1 MYEKDERLSLLFKPR
16 DELNAI
22 RIPSFAPSPIAGDV
36 LFRGGG
42 GGGVDGLRGQVEG
55 GVGRDGL
62 LGGLAEHGADLLVGD
77 HQVEV
82 GVGRAQDG
90 DVQVPVGEQGEP
102 VLA

>member
-1 MYEKDERLSLLFKPR
+1 MQSEFQALLP
-16 DELNAI
+16 L
-22 RIPSFAPSPIAGDV
+22 PIASDV
-36 LFRGGG
+36 LFRG

-62 LGGLAEHGADLLVGD
+62 FGGLAEHGADLFVGD

-90 DVQVPVGEQGEP
+90 DVQVPVREQGEP